1 MRVKK
6 ETISIITLG
15 CPKNVVDSE
24 QLLTLIENEKI
35 KIIDNYQDNA
45 DIVIINTCGFI
56 EDAKKESIEQ
66 ILNAVENKRKGK
78 IKKIFVAGCLS
89 ERYMLELKKEIPEVD
104 KFFGVTSKEK
114 NLRDIIKSLNL
125 EYKKNLIGERKP
137 SPSNHFAYLK
147 ISDGCNNP
155 CSFCSIPLI
164 KGNYHSKPLKKIIY
178 EAELLADRGVKE
190 LILIAQDT
198 TYWGKDIYGKRKLS
212 LVLDSL
218 SKVNGIEW
226 IRLMYTYPAH
236 FPRDVIDVIRNN
248 TNICNYIDI
257 PIQHISDKILKSMR
271 RGITR
276 ENTIKLLEIL
286 RNKIPNLCLRTT
298 IIVGYPLET
307 EKEFNELCEF
317 VKEFKF
323 ERLGVFCYSH
333 EEDTEAYKLRDSIP
347 QKEKLI
353 RQEIIY
359 TIQKD
364 ISLSNNKNLIGK
376 QVEVLIDRKESDLY
390 IGRTYMDAPEIDQE
404 VYITTNQK
412 LNIGKFY
419 KVLINDAQEYDLFGE
434 I

>member
-24 QLLTLIENEKI
+24 QLMTLIENEKI
-35 KIIDNYQDNA
+35 KIINNYQDNT

-66 ILNAVENKRKGK
+66 ILNAVEYKKKGK

-104 KFFGVTSKEK
+104 KYFGVTSKEK

-178 EAELLADRGVKE
+178 EAKLLADRGVKE

-276 ENTIKLLEIL
+276 KNTIKLLEIL

-333 EEDTEAYKLRDSIP
+333 EENTEAYKLKDFIP
-347 QKEKLI
+347 QKEKLL

-359 TIQKD
+359 TIQKE
-364 ISLSNNKNLIGK
+364 ISLTNNKKLIGK
-376 QVEVLIDRKESDLY
+376 QVEVLVDRKESDLY

-404 VYITTNQK
+404 VYISSVHK
-412 LNIGKFY
+412 LNPGEFY